1 MAQKGEAVR
10 KTDNREIGTSG
21 HQEKRVGKHRIFMK
35 KFIRFVCVLLLPLA
49 AVAHV
54 NSPDVYFDGYAGPY
68 HLLVTLRPPAV
79 VPGVAQVLI
88 RSVGNDV
95 DQIKVLPLRM
105 IGPGAKNAPIADVAK
120 RSADDPQLFTG
131 SLWIMVRGSW
141 KVEVQASGQKGSAQL
156 DVPLPAV
163 STSAQPMQPSLG
175 ILLAVLGLALAAG
188 LIGIIVAAAR
198 DAGLPSEQAPSPAQ
212 KKRGLMGLGVA
223 AAIVLAAF
231 VFGDLWWGGEAS
243 ANARLNYK
251 IPQMQTS
258 LSGSLLH
265 LQLENPN
272 ESEPTRFRSEQPD
285 RIRLDDLIPDHGHLM
300 HLFIVRMPDMKA
312 FWHLHPS
319 QTEPGDFVQNLPIM
333 PEGQYKLY
341 GDIVHH
347 TGFPETQV
355 ATLNLPAIAGEA
367 MTGDNAGSA
376 ELVLSDKVAQLSD
389 GYRMV
394 WERDEKSFKAN
405 QPYWFRFRVED
416 KDGKPATD
424 LEPYMG
430 MAGHAVFI
438 STDGNVFAHVH
449 PAGSVSMAAV
459 NLAEGESPNVGME
472 KMAGMDHG
480 SNGAEVSFPY
490 GFPKPGEYRIFVQV
504 KRAGKVETAEFV
516 AKAE

>member
-1 MAQKGEAVR
+1 MR
-10 KTDNREIGTSG
+10 TLFRSI
-21 HQEKRVGKHRIFMK
+21 
-35 KFIRFVCVLLLPLA
+35 CVLLLPLA

-79 VPGVAQVLI
+79 VPGVAQVLV

-95 DQIKVLPLRM
+95 DQIKILPLRM

-141 KVEVQASGQKGSAQL
+141 KVQVQASGQKGAAQL

-163 STSAQPMQPSLG
+163 STSAQPMQPGLG

-198 DAGLPSEQAPSPAQ
+198 DAGLPSEHVPSPVQ
-212 KKRGLMGLGVA
+212 KKRGVIGLGVA
-223 AAIVLAAF
+223 AALVLAAF

-251 IPQMQTS
+251 IPHMQS
-258 LSGSLLH
+258 LLSGDLLH

-300 HLFIVRMPDMKA
+300 HLFIVRTPDMKA
-312 FWHLHPS
+312 FWHLHPD
-319 QTEPGDFVQNLPIM
+319 QTQPGDFVQSLPAM
-333 PEGQYKLY
+333 GEGQYKLY
-341 GDIVHH
+341 ADIVHH

-355 ATLNLPAIAGEA
+355 ATLNLPTVAGAA

-376 ELVLSDKVAQLSD
+376 ELVPADKVAQLSD

-394 WERDEKSFKAN
+394 WDRDAPPGPNGERRVIPKLKAN

-416 KDGKPATD
+416 KDGKPVTD

-459 NLAEGESPNVGME
+459 NLAEGESSNASME
-472 KMAGMDHG
+472 KMAGMDH
-480 SNGAEVSFPY
+480 SSSGAEVSF
-490 GFPKPGEYRIFVQV
+490 
-504 KRAGKVETAEFV
+504 
-516 AKAE
+516 

>member
-1 MAQKGEAVR
+1 
-10 KTDNREIGTSG
+10 
-21 HQEKRVGKHRIFMK
+21 MK
-35 KFIRFVCVLLLPLA
+35 KFIQFICVLLLPLM

-79 VPGVAQVLI
+79 VPGVAQVLV

-141 KVEVQASGQKGSAQL
+141 KVEVQASGQKGAAQL

-163 STSAQPMQPSLG
+163 STSAQPMQPGLG

-198 DAGLPSEQAPSPAQ
+198 DAGLPSDQTPTPVQ
-212 KKRGLMGLGVA
+212 KKRGTIGLVVA
-223 AAIVLAAF
+223 AILVLAAF
-231 VFGDLWWGGEAS
+231 IFGNLWWGGEAS

-251 IPQMQTS
+251 VPQMQPS
-258 LSGSLLH
+258 LSGDSLH

-285 RIRLDDLIPDHGHLM
+285 RIRMDDLIPDHGHLM

-312 FWHLHPS
+312 FWHLHPDQL
-319 QTEPGDFVQNLPIM
+319 QTSDFAVNLPIM

-341 GDIVHH
+341 ADIVHH

-355 ATLNLPAIAGEA
+355 ATLNLPAIAGEV

-376 ELVLSDKVAQLSD
+376 ELVPADKVAQLSG

-394 WERDEKSFKAN
+394 WERDEESFKAN

-459 NLAEGESPNVGME
+459 NLAEGESSNVGMK
-472 KMAGMDHG
+472 KMAGMDH
-480 SNGAEVSFPY
+480 SPSGAEVSFPY
-490 GFPKPGEYRIFVQV
+490 GFPKPGGYRIFVQV
-504 KRAGKVETAEFV
+504 KRAGKVETAEFT